1 MYVGNISMEK
11 KNELLSIILLPNP
24 FEIFAPL
31 NKGNMLSCKG
41 GGECYG
47 KCIWWMNK
55 SNGIAINSDLS

>member
-47 KCIWWMNK
+47 KCVFDGWIKVMALLL
-55 SNGIAINSDLS
+55 ILT